1 MKTKLLLIAGILC
14 ITGILSSS
22 AQSIPPQ
29 MKNVVITVNIPGNR
43 VIQPGPGV
51 SIIKPM
57 TPGKDVRKHNHKMKP
72 RKRVIKKNVRP
83 LPPPPPPGM
92 NPMLPSR

>member
-14 ITGILSSS
+14 IIGILSSS

-29 MKNVVITVNIPGNR
+29 TKNVVISVNIPGNR

-57 TPGKDVRKHNHKMKP
+57 APGKDVRKHKMKP

-83 LPPPPPPGM
+83 LPPPPPSRM
-92 NPMLPSR
+92 NPMLPPR